1 MRNSIQL
8 STIATRTTLLL
19 LLIVNTFHSCDA
31 FVINNHNHHN
41 NHIHNSKVVVTT
53 TLYAESIEGWKINGI
68 IKPVNNFILIEKEK
82 EQSESDGGILLSK
95 SVSFIMQNKNKYNII
110 SFIIFFFLSY
120 VTLYYYFIIDIIL
133 ISLLYSK

>member
-31 FVINNHNHHN
+31 FVIIN

-95 SVSFIMQNKNKYNII
+95 SVSFTCKIKINII
-110 SFIIFFFLSY
+110 LVSS
-120 VTLYYYFIIDIIL
+120 
-133 ISLLYSK
+133 